1 MGKVILFTRVS
12 TQQQHLE
19 SQEDALRRAAV
30 SDGFSEDDFIVIGT
44 KESAIKLE
52 EEERQGLQEL
62 KKALAT
68 GEINIIYIFE
78 LSRLSR
84 KPKILYS
91 IRDQLLE
98 AKVQLKC
105 LNPSFTLLTQDRT
118 QFDSTASLIFSLFGA
133 MAEQEMIEKKERFHR
148 GRRRLA
154 EEGRFNGGKIPY
166 GYRVDREQ
174 GKKIVV
180 DEAEAAVV
188 KEIFNLYE
196 SGISQPQLAK
206 EYYRRGNKRITIS
219 FINNMLNNE
228 RYTGRKKVYQG
239 SSFERTYPVIIT
251 PEQFDH
257 CREIARQN
265 NITANKTRNV
275 YYAHKL
281 IRCEQCGC
289 FWSASGSKVHYHC
302 YDAYNK
308 MRKYDHYTSPQCTSK
323 LNISINIMD
332 SILWHV
338 SKKEEVDYILHAA
351 NAELTSYKERI
362 EVLDKKLIFIDERL
376 ADLDAKR
383 ERIVESYIDGG
394 LTKEKRNA
402 KFADV
407 DEQRK
412 SVLLEQVE
420 YQNEKEHLEN
430 LMTALNNKYDLN
442 DVKNISGHI
451 EKITELQ
458 ERIANITNDKERSE
472 IVHRHVQN
480 VTIQNAKI
488 EYEFGIGKR
497 LAMARF
503 IAIKLYRGETLY
515 FYYLPN
521 TGKGGIILKADKD
534 KNVIRKIY
542 FQYLDRFF
550 DEGKRRRHREERD
563 RIKTERESRYPSD
576 RYVIAYSNLAKF
588 LGVSIGTAHR
598 YCEKLGILKPAQV
611 AIWRKETVYDKKKI
625 VKILR
630 EGAKTNAWVKKLY
643 ENLPDESKM
652 L

>member
-19 SQEDALRRAAV
+19 SQEDSLRRAALA
-30 SDGFSEDDFIVIGT
+30 DGYPEKDLIVIGT

-68 GEINIIYIFE
+68 GNIDIIYIFE

-84 KPKILYS
+84 KPKVLYS

-105 LNPSFTLLTQDRT
+105 LNPSFTLLNHDRT

-154 EEGRFNGGKIPY
+154 EEGKFNGGKIPY
-166 GYRVDREQ
+166 GYRIDKEK
-174 GKKIVV
+174 GKLIVV
-180 DEAEAAVV
+180 DDAEAAVV

-196 SGISQPQLAK
+196 SGISQPQLAR

-219 FINNMLNNE
+219 FINNVLSNE

-239 SSFERTYPVIIT
+239 SSFERIYPVIIT

-257 CREIARQN
+257 CREIALKN
-265 NITANKTRNV
+265 NITANKTRHV

-281 IRCEQCGC
+281 IRCQQCGC
-289 FWSASGSKVHYHC
+289 YWSASGSKVHYRC
-302 YDAYNK
+302 YDAHNV
-308 MRKYDHYTSPQCTSK
+308 MRKYDHYTTPQCTSR

-338 SKKEEVDYILHAA
+338 CKKEEVDYILHAA
-351 NAELTSYKERI
+351 NAELTSYKERV
-362 EVLDKKLIFIDERL
+362 EVLDKKLQFIDERL
-376 ADLDAKR
+376 GDLDAKR

-394 LTKEKRNA
+394 ITKEKRNE
-402 KFADV
+402 KFAAV
-407 DEQRK
+407 DDERR

-420 YQNEKEHLEN
+420 YLNEKEHLESMMN
-430 LMTALNNKYDLN
+430 TLNDKYDLD
-442 DVKNISGHI
+442 DVKNITGHI

-458 ERIANITNDKERSE
+458 ERIASITNDKERSE
-472 IVHRHVQN
+472 IIHRHVQN
-480 VTIQNAKI
+480 VTIENAQL

-515 FYYLPN
+515 YYYLPN

-534 KNVIRKIY
+534 KKIIEKVF

-563 RIKTERESRYPSD
+563 RIKNERETRYPED
-576 RYVIAYSNLAKF
+576 KYVIAYSSLAKF

-598 YCEKLGILKPAQV
+598 YSVKLGILAPARV
-611 AIWRKETVYDKKKI
+611 AIWRKETVYDKHKI
-625 VKILR
+625 VDILR
-630 EGAKTNAWVKKLY
+630 KGAETNAWIKKLY
-643 ENLPDESKM
+643 DNLPDESKM